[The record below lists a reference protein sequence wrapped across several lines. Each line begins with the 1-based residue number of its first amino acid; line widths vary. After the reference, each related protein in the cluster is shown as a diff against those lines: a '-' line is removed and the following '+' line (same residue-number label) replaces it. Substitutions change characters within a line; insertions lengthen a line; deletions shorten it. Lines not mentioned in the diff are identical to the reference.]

1 MFTLAAVD
9 AYART
14 LPGVTVGTKW
24 GRRTWQV
31 GEVGFVWDRPL
42 SKADIKRW
50 GDTPLPQ
57 GEILGVKVENLDAK
71 DALLEIAPA
80 GVFTI
85 EHFKGYP
92 AVLIELKLARAAE
105 VRRAIL
111 DAWRTVASEL
121 PKPKRKRGRASADR
135 G

>member
-1 MFTLAAVD
+1 MAAVD

-14 LPGVTVGTKW
+14 LAGVTVGTKW

-31 GEVGFVWDRPL
+31 GEAGFVWDRPL

-85 EHFKGYP
+85 EHFKSYP
-92 AVLIELKLARAAE
+92 AVLIELRLARAAE
-105 VRRAIL
+105 VRRFIL
-111 DAWRTVASEL
+111 DAWRTVASEP
-121 PKPKRKRGRASADR
+121 PKPKRKRKQR
-135 G
+135 